1 MHACT
6 YRYIYSVI
14 HTYTHIYIHSH
25 TQFFLSLLHSHVHT
39 YTHKHIL
46 MYIQSAVLMEAQVCL
61 PWPAHF
67 WGIGRLE
74 AVSLRMT
81 LLWQS

>member
-1 MHACT
+1 M
-6 YRYIYSVI
+6 
-14 HTYTHIYIHSH
+14 
-25 TQFFLSLLHSHVHT
+25 HVHT
-39 YTHKHIL
+39 GTYTLSYTHTYLHTLTHTVLSLSLTLTRTHKHIL
-46 MYIQSAVLMEAQVCL
+46 MYTQSAVLMEAQVCL

-74 AVSLRMT
+74 AASLRMT